1 MNFFYFHVIHFCLLL
16 PFFIGSGS
24 GGRGCKAG
32 LVSVKIVN
40 IQKEQRIER
49 NSS

>member
-1 MNFFYFHVIHFCLLL
+1 MNFLFSCNSFLFASF
-16 PFFIGSGS
+16 FFIGSGS

-40 IQKEQRIER
+40 IQKEKRIER